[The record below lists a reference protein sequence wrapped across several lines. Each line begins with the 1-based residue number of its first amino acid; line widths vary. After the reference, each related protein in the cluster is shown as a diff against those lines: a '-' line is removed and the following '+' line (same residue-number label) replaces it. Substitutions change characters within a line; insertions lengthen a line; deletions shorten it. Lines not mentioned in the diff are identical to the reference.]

1 MSNSK
6 MELIKS
12 LDNVNANNRNKNSAF
27 SLPPINTDN
36 KNINL
41 IEPHSI
47 LTKFIRERKNN
58 FIRYV
63 EEELKRPIKINI
75 NNIRNKKENK
85 LISKNDKAGN
95 VFITENNM
103 SRITSSN
110 KDKETDSQN
119 NDFNSRV
126 NTIPNEPKKFN
137 KFLNSYSRLRSYQ
150 PIISE
155 NWKYKSGLRLSV
167 GSDKINSSPMQ
178 NDIDYQFKIINDEYR
193 LLEDNYTFY
202 IKKVIPKPNYYQSFS
217 SNSLILQINYNK
229 ALEETIGILYILP
242 QLLLGEFYKLIKN
255 YSGVKIPKK
264 RLLKETIIKDED
276 KCLSYNNVLLVS
288 IYDFFKSCYEVYT
301 TLLNEV
307 NDMYLKRTA
316 FVNVINCFQKARF
329 NLSYCSSASENAL
342 KNYDNDLKSIK
353 KIKKEKF
360 KTISV
365 DLTVK
370 MRNQFD
376 FKKNAE
382 KQRIMRIENAL
393 ENKYGDEEGNKS
405 KKRNKSH
412 KKQFISFVDS
422 KYINGLMKHFT
433 GKVRNE
439 IDTQRINKEI
449 DGNYGDDDEF
459 IRTKR
464 RVVKID
470 I

>member
-12 LDNVNANNRNKNSAF
+12 LDNVNANNRNKNSVF

-75 NNIRNKKENK
+75 NNIRNKKDNK
-85 LISKNDKAGN
+85 LLSKNDKNSN
-95 VFITENNM
+95 VFITENSM
-103 SRITSSN
+103 SRITSSI

>member
-1 MSNSK
+1 

-12 LDNVNANNRNKNSAF
+12 LDNVNANNRNKNSVF

-75 NNIRNKKENK
+75 NNIRNKKDNK
-85 LISKNDKAGN
+85 LLSKNDKNSN
-95 VFITENNM
+95 VFITENSM
-103 SRITSSN
+103 SRITSSI

-342 KNYDNDLKSIK
+342 KNYDNDLKNKK

-360 KTISV
+360 
-365 DLTVK
+365 
-370 MRNQFD
+370 N

>member
-1 MSNSK
+1 

-12 LDNVNANNRNKNSAF
+12 LDNVNANNRNKNSVF

-75 NNIRNKKENK
+75 NNIRNKKDNK
-85 LISKNDKAGN
+85 LLSKNDKNSN
-95 VFITENNM
+95 VFITENSM
-103 SRITSSN
+103 SRITSSI

>member
-1 MSNSK
+1 

-12 LDNVNANNRNKNSAF
+12 LDNVNANNRNKNSVF

-63 EEELKRPIKINI
+63 KEELKRPIKINI
-75 NNIRNKKENK
+75 NNIRNKKDNK
-85 LISKNDKAGN
+85 LLSKNDKNSN
-95 VFITENNM
+95 VFITENSI
-103 SRITSSN
+103 SRITSSI

>member
-1 MSNSK
+1 

-12 LDNVNANNRNKNSAF
+12 LDNVNANNRNKNSVF

-85 LISKNDKAGN
+85 LISKNDKNSN
-95 VFITENNM
+95 VFITENSM
-103 SRITSSN
+103 SRITSSI

>member
-1 MSNSK
+1 

-12 LDNVNANNRNKNSAF
+12 LDNVNANNRNKNSVF

-75 NNIRNKKENK
+75 NNIRNKKDNK
-85 LISKNDKAGN
+85 LLLKNDKNSN
-95 VFITENNM
+95 VFITENSM
-103 SRITSSN
+103 SRITSSI